1 MNHNTRLIL
10 TELEYLEKKKQ
21 VLEQLLQEASTSS
34 SSGTVADTT
43 QQLITGGHT
52 LVSLSGSSDPVDTH
66 HPRHTQVMKRLI
78 C

>member
-1 MNHNTRLIL
+1 MNHNTQLIL

-21 VLEQLLQEASTSS
+21 VLERLLEEASAKFP
-34 SSGTVADTT
+34 GTVTDTT
-43 QQLITGGHT
+43 QQLLTGGNT
-52 LVSLSGSSDPVDTH
+52 LVGLSGSSDSTDTH